1 MNPLFLSALIEWG
14 GKLLDKV
21 VPDEQARQ
29 KAQLDLLQAAAKQEH
44 DGSMGQLQINLEE
57 AKNPNWFV
65 SGARPF
71 IMWVCGVAFA
81 YATLLEPILR
91 FVAVVIFSYTG
102 VFPVIDTELT
112 LQVLFGLLGL
122 GTLRT
127 LEKARGVASK

>member
-1 MNPLFLSALIEWG
+1 MNPLFLGALLEWG

-21 VPDEQARQ
+21 IPDEGARQ
-29 KAQLDLLQAAAKQEH
+29 KAQMELLQAAAKQEH

-71 IMWVCGVAFA
+71 IMWVCGLAFA
-81 YATLLEPILR
+81 YAALFEPLFR
-91 FVAVVIFSYTG
+91 FVAVVVFAYTG
-102 VFPVIDTELT
+102 AFPVIDTELT
-112 LQVLFGLLGL
+112 MQVLFGLLGL